1 VRWQLIAQILVMIVK
16 HYYYQ
21 LLIKNARFSGLD
33 KVKNREDEC
42 QNRRLNDVFFRFLYG
57 NIESFVW

>member
-1 VRWQLIAQILVMIVK
+1 MIVK
-16 HYYYQ
+16 HYCYQ
-21 LLIKNARFSGLD
+21 LLKKNARFSGLD

-57 NIESFVW
+57 NIESFF

>member
-1 VRWQLIAQILVMIVK
+1 MIVMIVK

-57 NIESFVW
+57 NIESFF